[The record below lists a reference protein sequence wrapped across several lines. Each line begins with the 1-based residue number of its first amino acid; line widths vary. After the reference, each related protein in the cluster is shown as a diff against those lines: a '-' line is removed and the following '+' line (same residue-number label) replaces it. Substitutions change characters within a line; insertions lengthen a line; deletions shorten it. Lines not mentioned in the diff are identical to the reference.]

1 MEKSYPRNL
10 IAYLTF
16 FGVAMAFLE
25 AAVVVYLREL
35 YYPNGFSFPLAP
47 MAFNVLSVEYLRE
60 ASTIIMLVCMGM
72 LSGRTFPE
80 RLAGFLYSFGVWDIF
95 YYIWLRALLDWPH
108 SLFTWDILFLI
119 PVVWVGPVLAP
130 VICSLT
136 MIAISLCIWNTCRMG
151 YYADIAPREWA
162 LLISGAF
169 LIFITFI
176 TDYLMLII
184 RGGFLSRIWTL
195 NTDSNFQRAVSHYVP
210 DAYNWELFFIGEA
223 LLIAAIVLFNRRLRL
238 QRNEQKGGLASPL

>member
-1 MEKSYPRNL
+1 MSMGKSYPKNL
-10 IAYLTF
+10 IAYLTL
-16 FGVAMAFLE
+16 FGMAMGLLE

-35 YYPNGFSFPLAP
+35 YYPSGFNFPLAP

-60 ASTIIMLVCMGM
+60 ASTIVMFVCIGM
-72 LSGRTFPE
+72 LSGRNFPE

-95 YYIWLRALLDWPH
+95 YYIWLKALLDWPH

-136 MIAISLCIWNTCRMG
+136 MMAISLCIWNAHRKGHYT
-151 YYADIAPREWA
+151 DIAPREWR

-169 LIFITFI
+169 LILITYI
-176 TDYLMLII
+176 TDYSLLII
-184 RGGFLSRIWTL
+184 KGGFLSRIWTL
-195 NTDSNFQRAVSHYVP
+195 NTDSDFQVAVSRYVP
-210 DAYNWELFFIGEA
+210 DTYNWELFLTGEVMILAA
-223 LLIAAIVLFNRRLRL
+223 LVLFNRRLKL
-238 QRNEQKGGLASPL
+238 